1 MLVDLVKLM
10 VSDCPGEGITMFSIC
25 LPRVTS
31 HYSEIDI
38 RDAINIGLDGDFV
51 STIDIRPV
59 TDSKGQ
65 EFQMVF
71 IHFWEK
77 EGNEKTDAFFGRIEK
92 DGEVKFYTGATD
104 KRRWLGKDV
113 PNPKFGSPFFWKVR
127 KNTSKRQ
134 APGLVTEEALEAA
147 ICKNGIVNAACEE
160 EPMCEA
166 VEVRDLE
173 KGEVEDVGE

>member
-1 MLVDLVKLM
+1 
-10 VSDCPGEGITMFSIC
+10 MFSIC

-71 IHFWEK
+71 VHFWDK
-77 EGNEKTDAFFGRIEK
+77 EGNEKTDEFFGRLEK
-92 DGEVKFYTGATD
+92 DREVKFYTGATD

-113 PNPKFGSPFFWKVR
+113 PNPKFGSPFYWKVR

-134 APGLVTEEALEAA
+134 APGLVTEELLEAA
-147 ICKNGIVNAACEE
+147 ICEDGIAMARCEE
-160 EPMCEA
+160 GEPMCEA
-166 VEVRDLE
+166 VVVEVRDLKE
-173 KGEVEDVGE
+173 DEDEEGEVEE

>member
-1 MLVDLVKLM
+1 
-10 VSDCPGEGITMFSIC
+10 MFSIC
-25 LPRVTS
+25 LPRVTR
-31 HYSEIDI
+31 HYSEMDI
-38 RDAINIGLDGDFV
+38 RDSINIGLDGDFV
-51 STIDIRPV
+51 STIDVRPV

-71 IHFWEK
+71 VHFWEK
-77 EGNEKTDAFFGRIEK
+77 EGNELTDKFFGRLEK
-92 DGEVKFYTGATD
+92 EGEVKFYTGATD

-147 ICKNGIVNAACEE
+147 ICEDGIANAACVE

-166 VEVRDLE
+166 VVVEVRDLE
-173 KGEVEDVGE
+173 KGEVEDELEGEE